1 VNTASTS
8 SVTSFRAAIIPAYR
22 RTAPV
27 ALEVA
32 ALTAILVVAW
42 LVLPPVFLPA
52 LCLVS
57 LTVAAAVALYTRQ
70 RRAPDP
76 AVGLT
81 CRDVIGGLVF
91 LGFAAGMLSK
101 PDQVLQLFGQAT

>member
-1 VNTASTS
+1 MNTASTS
-8 SVTSFRAAIIPAYR
+8 PGTFFRAALMPACR
-22 RTAPV
+22 RNAPV

-32 ALTAILVVAW
+32 ALTAILVIAW

-52 LCLVS
+52 LSLVS
-57 LTVAAAVALYTRQ
+57 LTAAAAVALFMGQ
-70 RRAPDP
+70 RPEPDRT
-76 AVGLT
+76 AGLT
-81 CRDVIGGLVF
+81 SRDVIGGLVF